1 MAQFQHLPIYR
12 SSYQLLLEAS
22 LAIKSFPREYKYTL
36 GQKMREEI
44 IEVIV
49 LVFKA
54 NSTKRKKDILDDLIS
69 RIQVASLLFRLCH
82 DMKILPLK
90 RYVALSAISDSIG
103 KQATGWKKSAVNFG
117 VGADEP
123 ESQA

>member
-69 RIQVASLLFRLCH
+69 RIQVASLLS
-82 DMKILPLK
+82 
-90 RYVALSAISDSIG
+90 YAA
-103 KQATGWKKSAVNFG
+103 
-117 VGADEP
+117 
-123 ESQA
+123 